1 MCGRY
6 YFDIHFIISPGGSA
20 CLIRQRDFS
29 SVFSGVCNQMLKKC
43 NIASVKIFIINP
55 IL

>member
-6 YFDIHFIISPGGSA
+6 YFDIHFIISPGDLI
-20 CLIRQRDFS
+20 CLISQGNVS
-29 SVFSGVCNQMLKKC
+29 SVFSGVCNQMLKKF